1 VRIVESARFP
11 SAVITNHPLGVAFN
25 VDANDIACEMV
36 VYHPNMTLVT
46 VEAKAHTS
54 RVWDDELNFA
64 NVLDSYAMYTIGQ
77 RRPDTSFAV
86 KLLPGA

>member
-1 VRIVESARFP
+1 
-11 SAVITNHPLGVAFN
+11 
-25 VDANDIACEMV
+25 VDAADIACEMV

-86 KLLPGA
+86 KLLPGV

>member
-1 VRIVESARFP
+1 
-11 SAVITNHPLGVAFN
+11 
-25 VDANDIACEMV
+25 
-36 VYHPNMTLVT
+36 MTLVT

-86 KLLPGA
+86 KLLPGV